1 MSKPKVIIQI
11 VTWNSEKF
19 LKDCLDS
26 IFQQTFK
33 SFSVLIIDNG
43 STDNSLE
50 IVRNNYSKQKIKE
63 KFNRTNNIF
72 VFQNNKNLG
81 FSRAHNQGFNLCQS
95 EYVLVLNPDVILE
108 PDFLARLVR
117 IANKEK
123 KFGSFGGKLLRIMTG
138 DAECGEKIKTDI
150 IDSAGLNMLKN
161 HHFVDRGQGEK
172 DKGQYD
178 RLTDV
183 FGISGACVLYRRQA
197 LEEVKINDEY
207 FDQDFFA
214 YQEDIDL
221 AWRLQSGGW
230 PALYAPQARAFH
242 YRGAG
247 LKEKAGLFEIA
258 KAHFRRSKMIEFLSY
273 RNHLWL
279 LLKNLHW
286 SDFCRYFLWI
296 FFYQFGKKIYLSF
309 TKPKTLFKA
318 TFSCFSKFGKIL
330 KKRKMVR
337 QKAKVGAKELRKWIE
352 KSRFYQ

>member
-1 MSKPKVIIQI
+1 MKLKVIIQI

-43 STDNSLE
+43 STDKGME
-50 IVRNNYSKQKIKE
+50 MVRNDYSKEKIKE
-63 KFNRTNNIF
+63 KFKRKTSIF
-72 VFQNNKNLG
+72 IFQNNKNLG
-81 FSRAHNQGFNLCQS
+81 FSQAHNQGFNLCRS
-95 EYVLVLNPDVILE
+95 EYVLVLNPDVILQ
-108 PDFLARLVR
+108 PDFLAKLVR

-150 IDSAGLNMLKN
+150 IDSTGLNMLKN
-161 HHFVDRGQGEK
+161 RHFVDRGQGEK

-183 FGISGACVLYRRQA
+183 FGISGACVLYRRRA
-197 LEEVKINDEY
+197 LEDVKINDEY

-230 PALYAPQARAFH
+230 PALYAPQTRAYH

-247 LKEKAGLFEIA
+247 LKEKANLFEIA
-258 KAHFRRSKMIEFLSY
+258 QAHFQRSKMIEFFSY

-279 LLKNLHW
+279 LLKNLCW
-286 SDFCRYFLWI
+286 SDFFHYFLWI
-296 FFYQFGKKIYLSF
+296 LLYQFGKKIYLFF
-309 TKPKTLFKA
+309 TKPKILFKA
-318 TFSCFSKFGKIL
+318 GFSFFSKFGKML
-330 KKRKMVR
+330 KKRKIIR
-337 QKAKVGAKELRKWIE
+337 EKAKIRPKELRKWIK